1 MNKPDIVVSATTQ
14 FVPQQSDAATG
25 RFVFAYTVTINN
37 RSDQAYQLLSRHWVI
52 QDANMKL
59 EEVYGDGVIGE
70 QPVIEPGQHYSYT
83 SGAVL
88 ETDMGTMEGRYF
100 FTTVDKSGEEKTNEQ
115 RLENEVGEIEIPIP
129 KFLMTI
135 PRTVH

>member
-100 FTTVDKSGEEKTNEQ
+100 FTTVDKSSEEKNNEQ